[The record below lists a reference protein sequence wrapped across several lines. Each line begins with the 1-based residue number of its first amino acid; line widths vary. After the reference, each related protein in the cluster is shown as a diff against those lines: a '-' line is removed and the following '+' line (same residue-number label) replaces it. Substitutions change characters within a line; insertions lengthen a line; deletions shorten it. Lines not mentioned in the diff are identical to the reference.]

1 MSFASVSSLLSGQ
14 NGGPR
19 EGRDYEEH
27 LDGEDVLVPLLVS
40 EASAV
45 TDQLRVA
52 AALARTAGGSLTA
65 VDPVA
70 DSGRT
75 PVERYREP
83 TPGNESA
90 LIEWA
95 VERVSDSATGTGA
108 RFSSARGF
116 VDDISAAA
124 ATTDVDALVV
134 PGDHAS
140 GLFRGSFAE
149 RLAHA
154 VDCDVVTVNGRSGYE
169 GVPSIL
175 LAVSG
180 GPHSG
185 VATDVARRVA
195 ADCDAWIDVLRV
207 VEEGASDRERQE
219 AEQQVELADR
229 RIDRPESTSKWILEA
244 EDATEAIVEQ
254 SAYYGLTVVGAP
266 TKGRLRRFVSGSTSR
281 TVRDNAE
288 SVVLSAHTHREPEA
302 PGGD

>member
-1 MSFASVSSLLSGQ
+1 MSFVSVSSLLSGP
-14 NGGPR
+14 NGDPR
-19 EGRDYEEH
+19 GAPDLEEH

-52 AALARTAGGSLTA
+52 ASLARTTGGSLTA

-70 DSGRT
+70 VSGRT
-75 PVERYREP
+75 PVEQCREP
-83 TPGNESA
+83 TPENESA

-95 VERVSDSATGTGA
+95 VERVSNASSGTDA
-108 RFSSARGF
+108 RFACARGF
-116 VDDISAAA
+116 VDDVSAAA
-124 ATTDVDALVV
+124 ATADVDALVV
-134 PGDHAS
+134 PGDRAG
-140 GLFRGSFAE
+140 GLLRGSFAE
-149 RLAHA
+149 RLAQA
-154 VDCDVVTVNGRSGYE
+154 VDCDVVTVNGPSGYE

-195 ADCDAWIDVLRV
+195 ADCDAWVDVLRV
-207 VEEGASDRERQE
+207 VEENASERERRE
-219 AEQQVELADR
+219 AEELVESAYR
-229 RIDRPESTSKWILEA
+229 RLDRPESTSKWILEA

-254 SAYYGLTVVGAP
+254 SAYYGLTVIGAP

-288 SVVLSAHTHREPEA
+288 SVVLSAHTRREPKA